1 MKHLSIMMLLPLI
14 WMSISCG
21 GGRKD
26 AEKIP
31 SRVSIVKGFEEGDS
45 TYSIADGVSGEL
57 IYCSGHN
64 PIELDT
70 VIQGNYIFIEGI
82 ITEEFCDRFIVC
94 NPDEN
99 QLMIAYFMAWGD
111 YLDQDDFDR
120 LFNEN
125 PDNLLR
131 TEYLDLDNR
140 KIGIRLF
147 NDKVVAWDLLGEKH
161 GNYYLKWNLEE
172 SNVIADTVEI
182 SANEELIVMN
192 NELYLFVTYKGDKRW
207 WKHISSEDFK
217 EIECPQQYILSKP
230 RSVYTDND
238 ILVIETSMTMFD
250 TDCGYDIEIL
260 ISPDGQ
266 MKLRHIET
274 DSFLTFSDMIE
285 DIRNDYEGESL
296 CDLVFGMDFYKEAES
311 SAQEYAAL
319 YAFYLYNTYEYAWE
333 GVGGYLYDMFIR
345 YPDKFEELHMTL
357 AYLPDD
363 QRETILDR
371 LTYSL
376 IFECKASADASSQPS
391 FEHFASMFPYL
402 DTPQVEKFFDSVN
415 PY

>member
-1 MKHLSIMMLLPLI
+1 MMLLSLI
-14 WMSISCG
+14 WIGISCG

-26 AEKIP
+26 AEKVP
-31 SRVSIVKGFEEGDS
+31 SRVSIIKGFEEGDS
-45 TYSIADGVSGEL
+45 TYSIADGISGEF
-57 IYCSGHN
+57 IYHAGHN
-64 PIELDT
+64 PLELDT
-70 VIQGNYIFIEGI
+70 VIQKNHIFIERL
-82 ITEEFCDRFIVC
+82 ITEEWSDRIIVC
-94 NPDEN
+94 NPDDSL
-99 QLMIAYFMAWGD
+99 LMVAYLMAWD
-111 YLDQDDFDR
+111 MAHLDRGERER
-120 LFNEN
+120 LYKETRDWLFH
-125 PDNLLR
+125 
-131 TEYLDLDNR
+131 TEYLDLEKR

-147 NDKVVAWDLLGEKH
+147 NDKVITLDLHGEQH
-161 GNYYLKWNLEE
+161 GNYYVEWSLEE
-172 SNVIADTVEI
+172 SKVVADTVRI
-182 SANEELIVMN
+182 SEDEELIVMN
-192 NELYLFVTYKGDKRW
+192 NELRLYVRYKGEPLFDRD
-207 WKHISSEDFK
+207 ISSDNFK
-217 EIECPQQYILSKP
+217 GIDRPEQYILAEP
-230 RSVYTDND
+230 RSLHSDND
-238 ILVIETSMTMFD
+238 MLVISGSMTMFD

-319 YAFYLYNTYEYAWE
+319 YAFYLYNSYEYAWE
-333 GVGGYLYDMFIR
+333 GVGGYIYEMLIQ
-345 YPDKFEELHMTL
+345 YPSKFDELHMTL
-357 AYLPDD
+357 TYLSDD
-363 QRETILDR
+363 QREKILDR
-371 LTYSL
+371 LIYSL

>member
-1 MKHLSIMMLLPLI
+1 MLLSLI
-14 WMSISCG
+14 WIGISCG

-26 AEKIP
+26 AEKVP
-31 SRVSIVKGFEEGDS
+31 SRVSIIKGFEEGDS
-45 TYSIADGVSGEL
+45 TYSIVDGVSGEL

-111 YLDQDDFDR
+111 YLDQDDFER

-140 KIGIRLF
+140 KIVIRLF

-161 GNYYLKWNLEE
+161 GNYYLEWNLEE
-172 SNVIADTVEI
+172 SNIIADTVKI

-311 SAQEYAAL
+311 SAEEYAAL

-333 GVGGYLYDMFIR
+333 GVGGYIYEMFIQ
-345 YPDKFEELHMTL
+345 YPAKFDELHMTL
-357 AYLPDD
+357 TYLSDD

-371 LTYSL
+371 LIYSL

>member
-1 MKHLSIMMLLPLI
+1 MMLLSLI
-14 WMSISCG
+14 WIGISCG

-26 AEKIP
+26 AEKVP
-31 SRVSIVKGFEEGDS
+31 SRVSIIKGFEEGDS
-45 TYSIADGVSGEL
+45 TYSIVDGVSGEL

-111 YLDQDDFDR
+111 YLDQDDFER

-140 KIGIRLF
+140 KIVIRLF

-161 GNYYLKWNLEE
+161 GNYYLEWNLEE
-172 SNVIADTVEI
+172 SNIIADTVKI

-311 SAQEYAAL
+311 SAEEYAAL

-333 GVGGYLYDMFIR
+333 GVGGYIYEMFIQ
-345 YPDKFEELHMTL
+345 YPAKFDELHMTL
-357 AYLPDD
+357 TYLSDD

-371 LTYSL
+371 LIYSL